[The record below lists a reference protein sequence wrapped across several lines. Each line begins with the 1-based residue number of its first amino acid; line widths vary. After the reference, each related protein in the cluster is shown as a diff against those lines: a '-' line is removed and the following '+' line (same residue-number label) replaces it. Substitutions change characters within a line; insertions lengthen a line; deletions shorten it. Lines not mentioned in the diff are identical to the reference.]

1 MPLSRR
7 IIRRW
12 IVFLSLLPLFLVGI
26 ALVYMVGMTQL
37 ENEPRDFF
45 ESLAWAADTVS
56 TTGHGPG
63 DSLSHPLM
71 LLFVVAVQ
79 FTGVFLVF
87 LAFPVFVVPF
97 FERRFEE
104 RISTVLHPKLRDF
117 VLIYRY
123 GPAVS
128 SLMEDMRREGIPFA
142 IVEEDEDEARR
153 LRRRGHK
160 VALSRIEEEDPLADG
175 LDRARALVLNGPDE
189 ANASLVLGARER
201 GFEGPI
207 YCFVQNPLHR
217 QPLMLAGATAAY
229 SPKHALAAALAAQA
243 SERISPRIAGL
254 QQLGE
259 HLELAELRIQPSSP
273 VADITLK
280 EAGVRERTGASIV
293 GLWEGGVL
301 NTRMHP
307 DTVLRSGAI
316 MVALGSAESLVRL
329 GRRATP
335 LPRSGPFLVA
345 GYGEVGTRVVAL
357 LRDVGEEVRVI
368 DQQDIPG
375 VDVVGDAL
383 DTGALRSLRVE
394 EARAVIIAL
403 STDSANLFATAI
415 VRDIAPEVPIITRV
429 NRAEEVSRV
438 RAAGADFALSISQVA
453 GQLLSLRLFGEE
465 FVALEPDMRVVKTT
479 SRGIAGHTPI
489 SARIRE
495 QTGCSVVAV
504 ERMGEI
510 LVELGRDF
518 TFDSADTVYL
528 CGSGEAAT
536 RYFELYPKGPPPHS
550 HNPPHA
556 HRSSPS

>member
-1 MPLSRR
+1 MF
-7 IIRRW
+7 RRW
-12 IVFLSLLPLFLVGI
+12 ATFVSALALGLVAI
-26 ALVYMVGMTQL
+26 AAVYMIGMARL
-37 ENEPRDFF
+37 EDEPRGFL
-45 ESLAWAADTVS
+45 ESLAWAAETL
-56 TTGHGPG
+56 TNTGDNRSEPWR
-63 DSLSHPLM
+63 HPLM
-71 LLFVVAVQ
+71 LLFAISVQ
-79 FTGVFLVF
+79 FAGVFLVF

-104 RISTVLHPKLRDF
+104 RLPTRLPPKLRDF

-142 IVEEDEDEARR
+142 IVEEDETEARR
-153 LRRRGHK
+153 LRSRGHR
-160 VALSRIEEEDPLADG
+160 VALSRIEEEDPLANG
-175 LDRARALVLNGPDE
+175 LERARALVLNGPDD

-201 GFEGPI
+201 GFAGPI

-243 SERISPRIAGL
+243 SDRISPRIAGL
-254 QQLGE
+254 QLLGE
-259 HLELAELRIQPSSP
+259 HLELAELRIQPTSP
-273 VADITLK
+273 VADVSLK
-280 EAGVRERTGASIV
+280 DAGIRERTGASVV
-293 GLWEGGVL
+293 GLWVGGEL
-301 NTRMHP
+301 TTRMHP
-307 DTVLRSGAI
+307 ETLLHAGAI

-335 LPRSGPFLVA
+335 LPRTGPFLVA

-368 DQQDIPG
+368 DQQELPG

-383 DTGALRSLRVE
+383 DTGALRSLRIE

-403 STDSANLFATAI
+403 ASDSSNLFATAI

-438 RAAGADFALSISQVA
+438 RAAGADFALSIGQVA

-465 FVALEPDMRVVKTT
+465 FVSLEPDMRVVKAT
-479 SRGIAGHTPI
+479 SRGIAGLTPI
-489 SARIRE
+489 TARIRE
-495 QTGCSVVAV
+495 ETGCSVVAV
-504 ERMGEI
+504 ERGGEI
-510 LVELGRDF
+510 LVELGGAF
-518 TFDSADTVYL
+518 TFEGKDTVYL
-528 CGSGEAAT
+528 CGSGDAVA
-536 RYFELYPKGPPPHS
+536 RYFERHPKGPPPTS
-550 HNPPHA
+550 HPA
-556 HRSSPS
+556 TRS